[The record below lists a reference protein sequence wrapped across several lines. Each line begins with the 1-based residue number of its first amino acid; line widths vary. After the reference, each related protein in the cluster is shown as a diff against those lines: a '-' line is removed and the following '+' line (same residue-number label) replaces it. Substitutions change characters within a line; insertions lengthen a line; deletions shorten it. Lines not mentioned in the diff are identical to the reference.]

1 MRSKKSK
8 IRPITPDPLYG
19 STKITKL
26 INRSMRSGKKSVA
39 QKQVYLA
46 LEKAAKKLKLEP
58 LQALEK
64 ALGNIAPKIEVRS
77 RRVGGATYQVP
88 TPVSPHRANSLSI
101 RWLVIEANKLPNKK
115 FRSYAEK
122 LANEIIN
129 ACEGQSN
136 AVSRRE
142 TSHKM
147 AEANKA
153 FAHFRW

>member
-8 IRPITPDPLYG
+8 IRPITPDPIYG
-19 STKITKL
+19 STKIAKL

-88 TPVSPHRANSLSI
+88 APVSSHRANSLSI
-101 RWLVIEANKLPNKK
+101 RWLVIEANKLPNQK

-129 ACEGQSN
+129 ACQGQGN